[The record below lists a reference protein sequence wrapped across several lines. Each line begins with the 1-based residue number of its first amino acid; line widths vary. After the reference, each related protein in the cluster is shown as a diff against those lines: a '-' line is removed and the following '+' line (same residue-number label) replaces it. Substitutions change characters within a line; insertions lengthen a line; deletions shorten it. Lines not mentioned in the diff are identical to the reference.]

1 MLKQIFCMAAMTV
14 LLTTGVNAADGKGT
28 ALAQNEET
36 LIKIYKIEDG
46 LVKKN
51 KETDSSSSEDEIL
64 AIDSDSS
71 SEDEILAKDKDSDSS
86 SSEDEILAIDS
97 DSSSSDSEEAALAD
111 ASDEEKDKDI
121 EDIIKEKLA

>member
-36 LIKIYKIEDG
+36 LIKFYKIEDG
-46 LVKKN
+46 LVQKN
-51 KETDSSSSEDEIL
+51 KDTDSSSSEDEIL
-64 AIDSDSS
+64 AKDSDSS
-71 SEDEILAKDKDSDSS
+71 SEDEILAKDSDSS
-86 SSEDEILAIDS
+86 SSEEEVLAINS
-97 DSSSSDSEEAALAD
+97 DSSSSDSEEAVLAD